1 MLVMG
6 IESSCDDTGVAVLK
20 DGKEPLANLL
30 SSQVKI
36 HSIFGGVVPE
46 LAARKHLDNILPLTH
61 KALSEAG
68 ISLSDIDCIG
78 VTNRPGLVP
87 SLLVGLTFAKGLSF
101 GKDIPLIGVNHLEA
115 HAFAVFLEREVEF
128 PFVCLVVSGGH
139 TNLFLVED
147 YGVMKLLGKT
157 LDDAAGEAF
166 DKVAKLLG
174 LGYPGGPVIDAISKK
189 GDPSRIRFPVSR
201 VDGYNFSFSGVKTA
215 VMMYLKR
222 ENPDLSDEAV
232 KADIAA
238 SFQEAV
244 VKALVEKTLKA
255 ASDYGVK
262 SVVVSGGVACNSRL
276 REAFCR
282 CSEELGI
289 SCHFPSPGLCTDNA
303 LMVAYVAS
311 YRFERGERD
320 ALDLDAFSRI

>member
-6 IESSCDDTGVAVLK
+6 IETSCDDTGVAILK
-20 DGKEPLANLL
+20 DKREILANLV
-30 SSQVKI
+30 SSQVRI

-61 KALSEAG
+61 SALSEAKL
-68 ISLSDIDCIG
+68 SLSDIDCIG

-87 SLLVGLTFAKGLSF
+87 SLLVGVTFAKGLSF
-101 GKDIPLIGVNHLEA
+101 GKDIPLVGVNHLEA
-115 HAFAVFLEREVEF
+115 HAFAIFLERNVEF

-147 YGVMKLLGKT
+147 YGAMKLLGKT

-166 DKVAKLLG
+166 DKVAKLLN
-174 LGYPGGPVIDAISKK
+174 LGYPGGPVIDAISKE
-189 GDPSRIRFPVSR
+189 GDPDYVKFPISKVE
-201 VDGYNFSFSGVKTA
+201 GYNFSFSGVKTA

-222 ENPDLSDEAV
+222 ENPDLNNRKI
-232 KADIAA
+232 KANLAA

-244 VKALVEKTLKA
+244 VNALVEKTFKA
-255 ASDYGVK
+255 AEEYKVK
-262 SVVVSGGVACNSRL
+262 SIVISGGVACNSRL
-276 REAFCR
+276 REVSQKMADKC
-282 CSEELGI
+282 GI
-289 SCHFPSPGLCTDNA
+289 NCYFPSPKLCTDNA

-311 YRFERGERD
+311 YRFEKGER
-320 ALDLDAFSRI
+320 ASLSLDAFSRV